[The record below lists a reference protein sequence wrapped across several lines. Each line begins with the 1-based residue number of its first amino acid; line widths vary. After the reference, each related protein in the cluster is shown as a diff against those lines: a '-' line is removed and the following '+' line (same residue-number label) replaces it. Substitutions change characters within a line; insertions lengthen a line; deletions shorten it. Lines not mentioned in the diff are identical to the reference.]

1 MRQNGPAGEGA
12 RVGER
17 PPRGGKCPLASTGG
31 GAKQALRLQGGA
43 RRGFTLIE
51 LLVVLSIIG
60 IMLSF
65 TANRHS
71 LVFER
76 SRDAAVMI
84 ELGHVRNAVHQF
96 ALEAGG
102 RFPPSLEDLVPKYLN
117 RKAGRW
123 QGARG
128 SGIFGYDP
136 EAGRVT
142 LFGPEGAGPSNAL
155 DARGRVYGDY

>member
-1 MRQNGPAGEGA
+1 MKRGCPNG
-12 RVGER
+12 VG
-17 PPRGGKCPLASTGG
+17 G
-31 GAKQALRLQGGA
+31 

-51 LLVVLSIIG
+51 LLVVMSIIG

-71 LVFER
+71 MVFER

-96 ALEAGG
+96 TLETGG
-102 RFPPSLEDLVPKYLN
+102 RFPQSLEDLVPKFLN
-117 RKAGRW
+117 RKVERW

-128 SGIFGYDP
+128 SGMFGYDP
-136 EAGRVT
+136 EAGRVA

-155 DARGRVYGDY
+155 DAKGRVYGDY